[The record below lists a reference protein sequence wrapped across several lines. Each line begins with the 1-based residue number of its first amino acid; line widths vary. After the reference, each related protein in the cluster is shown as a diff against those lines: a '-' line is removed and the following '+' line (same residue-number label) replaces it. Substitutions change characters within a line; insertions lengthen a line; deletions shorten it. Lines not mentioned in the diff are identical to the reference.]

1 MAQSYDVTFKL
12 LFRKSRG
19 LMTKLLFGDVVEWP
33 NIELPEVRNPRV
45 DLLARCADGS
55 YRHVELQL
63 RGEAQI
69 DFRMLDYYVAIR
81 RVLGVDPQQTLL
93 YAGRQ
98 PMRNPGVFQ
107 SPSTR
112 HEFTVINLCEM
123 DGADLLASDDWAD
136 NEWALLTKS
145 DPEKVMRVVFDKLR
159 TLSGEEQ
166 GTAATSFVIL
176 SGIVGLEEEVERRF
190 KAEMIDVMENKI
202 LGPAIRQGLEQ
213 GRQLGREEGR
223 EEGRQ
228 EGRQEGRAAERHELL
243 RDLMQDRF
251 GKLPSWA
258 ESKLESASLE
268 TLKAWSLQV
277 HRAESL
283 DHLLS

>member
-1 MAQSYDVTFKL
+1 MAQTYDVTFKL
-12 LFRKSRG
+12 LFRRSKGVLS
-19 LMTKLLFGDVVEWP
+19 KLLFGDVVEWP
-33 NIELPEVRNPRV
+33 NVELPEVRNPRV

-63 RGEAQI
+63 RGEANVS
-69 DFRMLDYYVAIR
+69 FRMLDYYVAIR
-81 RVLGVDPQQTLL
+81 RVIGVHPHQTLL

-98 PMRNPGVFQ
+98 PLPNPGVFQ

-166 GTAATSFVIL
+166 ETAATSFVIL
-176 SGIVGLEEEVERRF
+176 SGIIGMEDEVERRF
-190 KAEMIDVMENKI
+190 KIEMIDIMENKI

-228 EGRQEGRAAERHELL
+228 EGRTSERRELL
-243 RDLMQDRF
+243 RDLLQDRF
-251 GKLPSWA
+251 GPLPSWA
-258 ESKLESASLE
+258 EAKLASSSPD
-268 TLKAWSLQV
+268 TLKAWSLRV
-277 HRAESL
+277 HRADSL
-283 DHLLS
+283 EHLFT

>member
-1 MAQSYDVTFKL
+1 MAQPYDVTFKL

-19 LMTKLLFGDVVEWP
+19 LLSKLLFGDVVDWP
-33 NIELPEVRNPRV
+33 NVELPEVRNPRV

-55 YRHVELQL
+55 YRHVEIQL
-63 RGEAQI
+63 RPEALI

-81 RVLGVDPQQTLL
+81 RVLGVDPQQALL

-98 PMRNPGVFQ
+98 PMRNPGIFQ

-112 HEFTVINLCEM
+112 HEYTVINLCEM

-145 DPEKVMRVVFDKLR
+145 DPEKVMRVVFDKIR
-159 TLSGEEQ
+159 ALSGEEQ
-166 GTAATSFVIL
+166 EIASTSFVIL
-176 SGIVGLEEEVERRF
+176 SGIIGIEEEVERRF
-190 KAEMIDVMENKI
+190 KTEMIDIMENKI

-213 GRQLGREEGR
+213 GRE
-223 EEGRQ
+223 
-228 EGRQEGRAAERHELL
+228 EGRQEGRAAERREIL
-243 RDLMQDRF
+243 RDLLQDRF

-258 ESKLESASLE
+258 ESKLQAASLD

-277 HRAESL
+277 HRTDSL